1 MSTSATLMATRGY
14 CRKSQLISNEN
25 PPCSAPT
32 LTLLANDTWSATRQ
46 GEDKPRPYYATMKR
60 LKRPAHR
67 RGDPGGRPVN
77 CPRPACLLALPHC
90 SFLHSPTESALGPR
104 LTTVL
109 HRFRRKIRLSGH
121 QRVRWPGELQPA
133 HPAVV
138 CASRCDCSSLWR
150 NIPGQ
155 LNSP

>member
-60 LKRPAHR
+60 LKRPVHR

-77 CPRPACLLALPHC
+77 CPRPAALLVLAFANRVCTGATSYHGTAPF
-90 SFLHSPTESALGPR
+90 SSKNPPVGPSAGKVAR
-104 LTTVL
+104 RTTTCAPCC
-109 HRFRRKIRLSGH
+109 G
-121 QRVRWPGELQPA
+121 VRQP
-133 HPAVV
+133 
-138 CASRCDCSSLWR
+138 L
-150 NIPGQ
+150 
-155 LNSP
+155 